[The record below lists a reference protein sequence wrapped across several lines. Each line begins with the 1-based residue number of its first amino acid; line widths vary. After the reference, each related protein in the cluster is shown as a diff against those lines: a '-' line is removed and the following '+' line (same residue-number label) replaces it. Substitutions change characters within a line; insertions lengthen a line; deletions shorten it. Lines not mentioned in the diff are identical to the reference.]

1 VWNLWTNFPAQRH
14 LSQQVSLFLALFI
27 FTRCSITVAIVPVTR
42 FILSHFFFLTFTFA
56 LRLPFVA
63 TTRLIAPHDLSLTPF
78 YPEPPVA

>member
-27 FTRCSITVAIVPVTR
+27 FTR